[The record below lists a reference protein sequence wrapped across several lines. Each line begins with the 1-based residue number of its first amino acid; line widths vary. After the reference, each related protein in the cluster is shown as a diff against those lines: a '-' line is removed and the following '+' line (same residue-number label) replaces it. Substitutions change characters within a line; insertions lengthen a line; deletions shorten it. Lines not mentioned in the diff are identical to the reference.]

1 MAALQYVADR
11 VRFLCARMRT
21 IGYRTRLIGYR
32 IQANG
37 RADARGERAMALAR
51 AFIAVAALVAFSVSR
66 SSTVVTTR
74 VASVLLLAYVVAAFA
89 ILVRLHLKRRLSTFD
104 AVASHVMD
112 LGVAAAVTAATGG
125 STTSPFFVLFL
136 FTLVSAAYRWGFVET
151 LLTACAAV
159 LLLLV
164 DAVASGSNAT
174 NGLLLGL
181 HEPTRLMMRS
191 SFVLLSGGL
200 TGYLAQSEKTLRTEA
215 MVIASFV
222 GQADARAGLKKTL
235 TAVLHAALEL
245 FDAERAVLIIHE
257 KSSDQLFQWDVKR
270 CRPGDEPPAARSTQ
284 IARERLTT
292 FLFAPAVSA
301 SYVVRRGAHD
311 RFDVVAIDS
320 EGKRLTRLPAEYG
333 QRCVEAMDPFRDLI
347 TTGVEFG
354 DEWSGRLFLAD
365 PMVGLTRVG
374 VIEFAQRLI
383 RQVAPAVHNVFLM
396 HRLRTTAGALE
407 RARLA
412 RELHDGVIQTV
423 TGVEMHVAALSHSS
437 LAKTWP
443 AVAKELKRL
452 DAILRQEVVNLRDK
466 MYQMRPID
474 VGPDQ
479 LVAALDEFVQR
490 FQRETGI
497 AARFVSQL
505 DRVALP
511 PRACREVAQILSEAL
526 INVRRHSGA
535 RNVFVRLESEDR
547 SCRLSIDDDGCGF
560 PFAGRLTQ
568 ADLERARKGPSIIR
582 ERVRLLGGELTIES
596 DPGHG
601 ARLEIA
607 VPLSHYVVQ

>member
-1 MAALQYVADR
+1 MAALQFLADR
-11 VRFLCARMRT
+11 VRFACARMRT
-21 IGYRTRLIGYR
+21 IGHRTRLIGYR
-32 IQANG
+32 LQASS
-37 RADARGERAMALAR
+37 RADARGERAIALAR
-51 AFIAVAALVAFSVSR
+51 VFIAVTALVAFSVSR

-74 VASVLLLAYVVAAFA
+74 FVSVLLLAYVVAAFV
-89 ILVRLHLKRRLSTFD
+89 ILIRLQFKRRLSTFD
-104 AVASHVMD
+104 AVASHIMD
-112 LGVAAAVTAATGG
+112 LGVAGAVTAATDGI
-125 STTSPFFVLFL
+125 TTSPFFVLFL
-136 FTLVSAAYRWGFVET
+136 FTLLSAACRWGFVET

-159 LLLLV
+159 LLLV
-164 DAVASGSNAT
+164 IDAVASNAT
-174 NGLLLGL
+174 NGLLLGV
-181 HEPTRLMMRS
+181 HEPTQLMMRS
-191 SFVLLSGGL
+191 SFVLLSGVL
-200 TGYLAQSEKTLRTEA
+200 TGYLGQSEKTLRTEA
-215 MVIASFV
+215 MVIASFIA
-222 GQADARAGLKKTL
+222 QADARAGLRKTL

-245 FDAERAVLIIHE
+245 FDADRAVLIIHE
-257 KSSDQLFQWDVKR
+257 KSSDHLFQWDAKR
-270 CRPGDEPPAARSTQ
+270 CRPGDGPPAARSAQ
-284 IARERLTT
+284 IGHEQLAT

-301 SYVVRRGAHD
+301 SFVARRGAHD

-320 EGKRLTRLPAEYG
+320 EGKRLTRVPEGYE
-333 QRCVEAMDPFRDLI
+333 QRCVAAMDPFHDLI
-347 TTGVEFG
+347 TTGFEFG
-354 DEWSGRLFLAD
+354 DEWSGRLFLAN
-365 PMVGLTRVG
+365 PMVGFTRVG

-396 HRLRTTAGALE
+396 HRLRTTAAALE

-423 TGVEMHVAALSHSS
+423 TGVEMHVAALSRS
-437 LAKTWP
+437 LGKTWP
-443 AVAKELKRL
+443 PVVKELKRL

-497 AARFVSQL
+497 TARFVSRL
-505 DRVALP
+505 DRVALA
-511 PRACREVAQILSEAL
+511 PRACREVAQIVSEAL
-526 INVRRHSGA
+526 VNVRRHSGA
-535 RNVFVRLESEDR
+535 RNVFVRLDSEDR

-560 PFAGRLTQ
+560 PFAGRFTQ

-607 VPLSHYVVQ
+607 VPLSHYGVQ